1 MKKTGILLVLLTLG
15 IVSNASSQVKNHDVQ
30 SVNLQTS
37 KEKAF
42 NYISN
47 PNNLNKWTGAFKEAD
62 EKSALLVTPRGELRI
77 GLETK
82 TNKKLGTIDW
92 YMTMPDNSIGIAY
105 SRVTTGPD
113 GKAIYSFTLI
123 APPVPLEQVEGAL
136 AAQIGQ
142 LKEELK
148 KLQVM
153 LSE

>member
-1 MKKTGILLVLLTLG
+1 MKKISILLVVFTMG
-15 IVSNASSQVKNHDVQ
+15 IISNANTQVINHDVQ

-42 NYISN
+42 AFISN
-47 PNNLNKWTGAFKEAD
+47 PKNLNKWTGAFKEAD
-62 EKSALLVTPRGELRI
+62 KKTALLVTSRGELKI
-77 GLETK
+77 DLKTK
-82 TNKKLGTIDW
+82 INKKLGTIDW
-92 YMTMPDNSIGIAY
+92 YMTMPDGSVGVAY
-105 SRVTTGPD
+105 SRVTTGPN

-148 KLQVM
+148 NLQEI